1 MTSNRQNVFH
11 ALQEEL
17 LFAVSEGADV
27 QEGLNSAAEKMEFLP
42 KDALQIWFCWFVP
55 QMKNCL
61 FKAVSILLTGNELLS
76 TELRVRCGIALLQLK
91 DQLPILKVLLY
102 TN

>member
-27 QEGLNSAAEKMEFLP
+27 QEGLKSSAEKMEFFSIP
-42 KDALQIWFCWFVP
+42 NITDCLQTITMRTLMHRQFC
-55 QMKNCL
+55 QKMLCKSGSAGL
-61 FKAVSILLTGNELLS
+61 F
-76 TELRVRCGIALLQLK
+76 LK
-91 DQLPILKVLLY
+91 
-102 TN
+102 

>member
-27 QEGLNSAAEKMEFLP
+27 QEGLNSAAEKMEFFSIPNITDCLQTSSNEDTYAQTILP
-42 KDALQIWFCWFVP
+42 KDALP
-55 QMKNCL
+55 NL
-61 FKAVSILLTGNELLS
+61 
-76 TELRVRCGIALLQLK
+76 
-91 DQLPILKVLLY
+91 VLLVCSS
-102 TN
+102 NEKLSF